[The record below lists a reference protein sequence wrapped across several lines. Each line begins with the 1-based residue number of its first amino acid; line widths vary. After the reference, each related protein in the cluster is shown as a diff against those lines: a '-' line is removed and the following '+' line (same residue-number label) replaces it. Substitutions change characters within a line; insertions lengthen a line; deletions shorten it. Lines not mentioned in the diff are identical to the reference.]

1 MTSARSKTKDSAILS
16 RLCELIHSDQMYADE
31 QYVWQLLSA
40 LVATVFVALVRLLDL
55 ISPTSY

>member
-1 MTSARSKTKDSAILS
+1 
-16 RLCELIHSDQMYADE
+16 MYADE